1 MKHLVFSLLILV
13 FLFSCSNT
21 SEQKTEITDTSKQD
35 TVTSSEISPWADEY
49 INRYI
54 DANKNRFEKSSKS
67 TTTYIKDT
75 ITLDKRIY
83 TTAKIGGDSEDHFLT
98 EQWIYIDNQTRE
110 IFEFDPTNE
119 SLNLWLEKT
128 KYDNSTNEIPKD
140 GQYRFDIA
148 FAEWH
153 GESMGEKVTIVI
165 KGDSIKVVYE
175 GDGQICEKG
184 KKEVIEEGIIMKH
197 KSGDWIIGKDPNDV
211 NLDEVGGCT
220 DGPAVID
227 FKNKKFWM
235 C

>member
-1 MKHLVFSLLILV
+1 MKHLVFPLLILV
-13 FLFSCSNT
+13 FLFSCSNK
-21 SEQKTEITDTSKQD
+21 SGQKDETTDTSKQD
-35 TVTSSEISPWADEY
+35 SVAGSKISPWADEY
-49 INRYI
+49 ITRYI
-54 DANKNRFEKSSKS
+54 DANKDRFKKSDKS
-67 TTTYIKDT
+67 TTAYIKDT
-75 ITLDKRIY
+75 ITINERSY
-83 TTAKIGGDSEDHFLT
+83 TTAKIGDNSEERFVT
-98 EQWIYIDNQTRE
+98 EQWIYIDNQTCE
-110 IFEFDPTNE
+110 IFEYDPVND
-119 SLNLWLEKT
+119 SLSLWLEHADYT
-128 KYDNSTNEIPKD
+128 NSTNEIPAD

-148 FAEWH
+148 FAEWR

-184 KKEVIEEGIIMKH
+184 KREILDEGVIMKH
-197 KSGDWIIGKDPNDV
+197 KSGDWIIGKDPSDV